1 MKILDRGVRAS
12 ERNTDASQQS
22 THNNEVQTALRA
34 AYPAAGESD
43 KTNDKPIPPGLKDFD
58 RLPDSANVRLPVVC
72 ALLGISAPTVYRW
85 VREGRIP
92 APRKIGPR
100 VSGWRVSDLRAL
112 LA

>member
-1 MKILDRGVRAS
+1 MQPTLQG
-12 ERNTDASQQS
+12 S
-22 THNNEVQTALRA
+22 THNNEVQSALSA
-34 AYPAAGESD
+34 AYPAASESD
-43 KTNDKPIPPGLKDFD
+43 KTKDKPIPPGLSDFD
-58 RLPDSANVRLPVVC
+58 KLPGTANVRLPVVC
-72 ALLGISAPTVYRW
+72 ALLGVSAPTVYRW